1 MFGAPCSVRGVRG
14 HGVRQ
19 LAESAVSHAV
29 ISPSGTAVRPPI
41 GSLLRLV
48 TKHAGEDFFLDAL
61 VNFAEDRLAPSRPF
75 ACSERGGHQVHHGG
89 FLQGV
94 DWFPAQRPDAFD
106 WLGL

>member
-29 ISPSGTAVRPPI
+29 ISPSGTAARPPI

-48 TKHAGEDFFLDAL
+48 TKHAGEDFF
-61 VNFAEDRLAPSRPF
+61 FRRL
-75 ACSERGGHQVHHGG
+75 G
-89 FLQGV
+89 
-94 DWFPAQRPDAFD
+94 
-106 WLGL
+106 